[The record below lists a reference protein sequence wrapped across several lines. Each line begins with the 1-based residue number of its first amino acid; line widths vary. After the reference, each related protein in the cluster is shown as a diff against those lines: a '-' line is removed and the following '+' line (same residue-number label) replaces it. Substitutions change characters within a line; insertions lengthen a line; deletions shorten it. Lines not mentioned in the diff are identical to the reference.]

1 MSSPAE
7 QASPRTA
14 PPGPAHRRHRA
25 EPSAH
30 GELSADW
37 ALLVEDYTRHL
48 RLQRELSPHSVR
60 AYCGDVTG
68 LLRHL
73 QRLGLT
79 SLEDVSVRS
88 LRSWLA
94 HEQTRGQGRST
105 LQRRSAAARVFF
117 AWAQQSGRITA
128 NPASSLRSP
137 RKERS
142 LPPTLDRA
150 DAVAMLDRARPAV
163 ASPPTDHG
171 SGPDPDLRVRAVQL
185 RDAALLETL
194 YATGVRVSELC
205 GLDLAD
211 VDLERR
217 VLRVLGKGRKERSVP
232 VGLPALRAVERWLAE
247 GRPELATHTSGA
259 AVFLGER
266 GARIDPR
273 VVRRVVHAAL
283 SRVDGAPDLGPHGL
297 RHAMATHLLE
307 GGADL
312 RSVQEMLG
320 HASLAT
326 TQIYTHVTDER
337 LRQAYAQAHPRA

>member
-1 MSSPAE
+1 VTSPAE
-7 QASPRTA
+7 DGAA
-14 PPGPAHRRHRA
+14 VDDLG
-25 EPSAH
+25 
-30 GELSADW
+30 ADF
-37 ALLVEDYTRHL
+37 ATLVEDYGRHL
-48 RLQRELSPHSVR
+48 QLQRELSPHTVR
-60 AYCGDVTG
+60 AYRADVTG

-73 QRLGLT
+73 RRLGLT
-79 SLEDVSVRS
+79 CLDEVTVRS

-94 HEQTRGQGRST
+94 HEQTRGQARST

-117 AWAQQSGRITA
+117 AWAQASGRVAT

-137 RKERS
+137 RKDRS
-142 LPPTLDRA
+142 LPPTLDQT
-150 DAVAMLDRARPAV
+150 DAVAMLDRARTPSADVPGAERPESRPEPAPV
-163 ASPPTDHG
+163 DDRRS
-171 SGPDPDLRVRAVQL
+171 RAVEG
-185 RDAALLETL
+185 RNVAMLEVL

-205 GLDLAD
+205 GLDLGD
-211 VDLERR
+211 VDTDRR

-232 VGLPALRAVERWLAE
+232 VGLPALRALQRWLDT
-247 GRPELATHTSGA
+247 GRPELATAASGT

-266 GARIDPR
+266 GQRIDPR
-273 VVRRVVHAAL
+273 VVRRVVHVAL
-283 SRVDGAPDLGPHGL
+283 ARVEGAPDLGPHGL

>member
-1 MSSPAE
+1 VTSAAGDPAPAE
-7 QASPRTA
+7 DL
-14 PPGPAHRRHRA
+14 GPDFAA
-25 EPSAH
+25 
-30 GELSADW
+30 
-37 ALLVEDYTRHL
+37 LVEDYGRHL
-48 RLQRELSPHSVR
+48 QLQRDLSPHTLR
-60 AYCGDVTG
+60 AYRADLTG

-73 QRLGLT
+73 RRLGLT
-79 SLEDVSVRS
+79 SLDEVTVRS

-94 HEQTRGQGRST
+94 HEQTRGQARST

-117 AWAQQSGRITA
+117 AWAQQSGRTA
-128 NPASSLRSP
+128 TNPASTLRSP

-142 LPPTLDRA
+142 LPPTLDQA
-150 DAVAMLDRARPAV
+150 DAVAMLDAARAP
-163 ASPPTDHG
+163 SP
-171 SGPDPDLRVRAVQL
+171 SGDRTEADPDPAADSPGPVVEDPRHRAVGH
-185 RDAALLETL
+185 RDVAMLEVL

-205 GLDLAD
+205 GLDLGD
-211 VDLERR
+211 VDAERR

-232 VGLPALRAVERWLAE
+232 VGLPAVRALERWLSE
-247 GRPELATHTSGA
+247 GRPDLVTAASGS

-266 GARIDPR
+266 GQRIDPR

-283 SRVDGAPDLGPHGL
+283 ARVEGAPDLGPHGL

-337 LRQAYAQAHPRA
+337 LRQAYGQAHPRA

>member
-1 MSSPAE
+1 VTSPAE
-7 QASPRTA
+7 EPLPSKVQL
-14 PPGPAHRRHRA
+14 GPDFAA
-25 EPSAH
+25 V
-30 GELSADW
+30 
-37 ALLVEDYTRHL
+37 VEDYTRHL
-48 RLQRELSPHSVR
+48 QLQRQLSPHTVR
-60 AYCGDVTG
+60 AYCADVRG

-73 QRLGLT
+73 HRLGLA
-79 SLEDVSVRS
+79 SLDEVSVRS

-94 HEQTRGQGRST
+94 HEQTRGQARST
-105 LQRRSAAARVFF
+105 MQRRSAAARVFF
-117 AWAQQSGRITA
+117 AWAQQSGRVAT

-142 LPPTLDRA
+142 LPPTLDQA
-150 DAVAMLDRARPAV
+150 DAVAMLDRAHAPPAPEPATVGQPRSRAV
-163 ASPPTDHG
+163 AC
-171 SGPDPDLRVRAVQL
+171 
-185 RDAALLETL
+185 RDVAMLEVL

-205 GLDLAD
+205 GLDLPD
-211 VDLERR
+211 VDTERR
-217 VLRVLGKGRKERSVP
+217 VLRVLGKGRKERAVP
-232 VGLPALRAVERWLAE
+232 VGLPALRALAQWLTE
-247 GRPELATHTSGA
+247 GRPGLATVASGA

-266 GARIDPR
+266 GQRIDPR

-283 SRVDGAPDLGPHGL
+283 SRVEGAPDLGPHGL